1 LRSFCTHLAFLKLR
15 AIIDRLPDVMYVK
28 DREDHFVVANQT
40 LAQLL
45 GVDSPNAL
53 IGKTDFELFSH
64 KLAAA

>member
-1 LRSFCTHLAFLKLR
+1 
-15 AIIDRLPDVMYVK
+15 MYVK